1 MADGVDPVREYVRF
15 VVRSRGW
22 SNDPVSR
29 CVQQP
34 LSSGVN
40 SVSEEQQENQPPA
53 QQSSPTQE
61 IAVNDADVHAVY
73 ANFCRVVSTPEEL
86 ILDLG
91 LNPNPYA
98 TGTVNVKVSQRVIMN
113 YFSAKRM
120 LSALATALG
129 RHEQTFGT
137 LETDVRK
144 RVRTDDGTR
153 A

>member
-1 MADGVDPVREYVRF
+1 M
-15 VVRSRGW
+15 S
-22 SNDPVSR
+22 
-29 CVQQP
+29 
-34 LSSGVN
+34 
-40 SVSEEQQENQPPA
+40 EQQENQPPA
-53 QQSSPTQE
+53 QQPAPTQE
-61 IAVNDADVHAVY
+61 IAVNDTDVQAVY

-113 YFSAKRM
+113 YYSAKRM

-144 RVRTDDGTR
+144 RVRTDDGTG

>member
-1 MADGVDPVREYVRF
+1 MSDEQAE
-15 VVRSRGW
+15 S
-22 SNDPVSR
+22 
-29 CVQQP
+29 QP
-34 LSSGVN
+34 GAQASTSS
-40 SVSEEQQENQPPA
+40 
-53 QQSSPTQE
+53 QE
-61 IAVNDADVHAVY
+61 IKVNDSDVQAVY

-113 YFSAKRM
+113 YYSAKRM

-144 RVRTDDGTR
+144 RVRTDDGSGT
-153 A
+153 

>member
-1 MADGVDPVREYVRF
+1 MSDEQRER
-15 VVRSRGW
+15 
-22 SNDPVSR
+22 
-29 CVQQP
+29 
-34 LSSGVN
+34 
-40 SVSEEQQENQPPA
+40 
-53 QQSSPTQE
+53 QSSAEATTASQE
-61 IAVNDADVHAVY
+61 IKVDDSDVQAVY

-113 YFSAKRM
+113 YYSAKRM

-144 RVRTDDGTR
+144 RVRTDDGSST
-153 A
+153 